1 MKNVIAAVGLSL
13 ACMAGA
19 ATAERLVVGV
29 ENIEYLP
36 HYNWDGQNYTGFGAD
51 LLTAF
56 AEDQGYELEFKALP
70 ITRLM
75 QAVVT
80 GDVDLKYPDNAYW
93 SAELKDGQGVVYSDV
108 VIEAIDGV
116 MVLPE
121 HVGRSADEVDQLGTV
136 LGFTPYSWLDRIN
149 NGDVKLKENSSF
161 IGMVRQALVG
171 RIDGA
176 YANQDVIRRVLRELG
191 KDETALVFD
200 ENLPHSV
207 SNYHLSSSNRA
218 DVVEAFNIWLAENGE
233 TVASLR
239 SKHAF

>member
-1 MKNVIAAVGLSL
+1 MKHLIAAAGLTL
-13 ACMAGA
+13 ACIDGE

-36 HYNWDGQNYTGFGAD
+36 HYNWDGETYSGFGAD
-51 LLTAF
+51 LLSAF

-75 QAVVT
+75 QAFVT

-93 SAELKDGQGVVYSDV
+93 SSELKDGQGLVYSEV
-108 VIEAIDGV
+108 VVEAIDGV

-121 HVGRSADEVDQLGTV
+121 NLGRSADSVGQLGTV
-136 LGFTPYSWLDRIN
+136 LGFTPYSWLDLIN
-149 NGDVKLKENSSF
+149 SGDVSLQENSSF

-176 YANQDVIRRVLRELG
+176 YANQDVIKRVLRDLG
-191 KDETALVFD
+191 KDEDALVFD
-200 ENLPHSV
+200 ESLPHSV
-207 SNYHLSSSNRA
+207 SNHHVSSSNRA
-218 DVVEAFNIWLAENGE
+218 DVVEAFNAWLAENGE

-239 SKHAF
+239 EKHAF

>member
-1 MKNVIAAVGLSL
+1 MKHLIAAAGLTL
-13 ACMAGA
+13 ASISGEAS
-19 ATAERLVVGV
+19 AERLVVGV

-36 HYNWDGQNYTGFGAD
+36 HYNWDGETYSGFGAD

-93 SAELKDGQGVVYSDV
+93 SSELKDGQGLVYSEV
-108 VIEAIDGV
+108 VVEAIDGV
-116 MVLPE
+116 MVLPDNL
-121 HVGRSADEVDQLGTV
+121 GRSTDNVEQLGTV
-136 LGFTPYSWLDRIN
+136 LGFTPYSWLDLIN
-149 NGDVKLKENSSF
+149 SGDVNLRENSSF
-161 IGMVRQALVG
+161 IGMVRQTLVG

-176 YANQDVIRRVLRELG
+176 YANQDVIKRVLRELG
-191 KDETALVFD
+191 KDEDALVFD
-200 ENLPHSV
+200 EGLPHSV
-207 SNYHLSSSNRA
+207 SNYHVSSRSRA
-218 DVVEAFNIWLAENGE
+218 DVVEAFNTWLAENGE

-239 SKHAF
+239 AKHAF